1 MKMENENRINELLRD
16 VAKEFQGFNHYQR
29 AKFAIEQ
36 ISLWQERFTE
46 AKGKILRE
54 NIVDATISYGI
65 ISQSPEIEA

>member
-1 MKMENENRINELLRD
+1 METEERINELLRA
-16 VAKEFQGFNHYQR
+16 VIKEYQGFNYYQR

-36 ISLWQERFTE
+36 ISQWQERFTE

-65 ISQSPEIEA
+65 LSQSPEIEA